1 MLNTS
6 NSVVLKLGVTT
17 ALTLDVNSVE
27 FDWEPIGGKVEETE
41 DFELVENWSDYRI
54 IINLE
59 FYLEPT
65 ASISMAKTWLPAT
78 NKVIRI
84 DGVDI
89 PVVLDMKSVSFKHV
103 MKRNFKSLVKLKFK
117 HKDPGSLPVTP
128 PP

>member
-6 NSVVLKLGVTT
+6 NSVVFKRGATT
-17 ALTLDVNSVE
+17 DLTKDMNRVE
-27 FDWEPIGGKVEETE
+27 FDWEPIGGKVEEDE
-41 DFELVENWSDYRI
+41 DFKLIENWSDYRI

-65 ASISMAKTWLPAT
+65 ESLSLAKTWLPAT

-89 PVVLDMKSVSFKHV
+89 PVVLDMKGVNFSHV

-117 HKDPGSLPVTP
+117 HKDPGALPTTP